1 MDENMFHKEA
11 VFLNIDATS
20 TDEVLDYVYHK
31 MHDMGYVTEEFA
43 QAVKDRE
50 HKYPTG
56 LPGPICD
63 IAVPHTDPE
72 YVTKPFICLLYTSLC
87 IRIHD
92 GLRHLHRQEKQ
103 SLRWERH
110 RRIIFTE
117 IFPVQDL

>member
-72 YVTKPFICLLYTSLC
+72 CYKTIYCSCYNKERYTICKNGHK
-87 IRIHD
+87 R
-92 GLRHLHRQEKQ
+92 
-103 SLRWERH
+103 
-110 RRIIFTE
+110 
-117 IFPVQDL
+117 